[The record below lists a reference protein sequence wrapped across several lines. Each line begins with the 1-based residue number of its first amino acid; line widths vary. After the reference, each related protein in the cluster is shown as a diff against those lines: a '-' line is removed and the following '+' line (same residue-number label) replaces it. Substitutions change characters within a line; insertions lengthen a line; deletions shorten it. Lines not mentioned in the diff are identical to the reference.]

1 MHACGYSVPN
11 KCSSMHFTHFP
22 MWRALS
28 GTTFV
33 ALSTYWSSRTDRSR
47 WLVEPRRV
55 KGQAQALGDWP
66 VLSPIKRNS
75 ALCVKVLHRQS
86 LPNSAGACH
95 PPHPRWPVAAPGR
108 SPQARGV
115 APACGEHRTLARPRP
130 GQALQPAS
138 IPSSSSDGAG
148 PGTLKF
154 VLKAAQARGAHM
166 RLSTQATEA
175 TNPSVIT
182 GG

>member
-1 MHACGYSVPN
+1 VHACGYSVPN

-66 VLSPIKRNS
+66 VLSPIRRNS

-95 PPHPRWPVAAPGR
+95 PPHPRRPVPASQRRGAGLWRAPHPGPATPGSGSAARRRRPASHHRARRGR
-108 SPQARGV
+108 AWDFEVWTQRQLVPRTCASALRPQRPRTPVSSLEARG
-115 APACGEHRTLARPRP
+115 
-130 GQALQPAS
+130 
-138 IPSSSSDGAG
+138 
-148 PGTLKF
+148 
-154 VLKAAQARGAHM
+154 
-166 RLSTQATEA
+166 
-175 TNPSVIT
+175 
-182 GG
+182 